1 MKQRIN
7 AALFVVF
14 AFVLVSGLNGEAS
27 TVTASLAYTVA
38 AGVVVPETET
48 AALALTGW
56 AEEQGGYFVVR
67 SLEAVSLRVPPQA
80 LPELRRRLELLST
93 QIVFYNPAASDIR
106 QDLRNVEVGITSREE
121 AIEAILSFLETADIR
136 GTLAFEREMM
146 EILLEIER
154 LEGRRIELLHRAAF
168 ARIDVSLIG
177 SAQQLPVDIPSSF
190 GWINTLGL
198 ERFLREVR

>member
-1 MKQRIN
+1 MKPVMR
-7 AALFVVF
+7 ALLFVVIT
-14 AFVLVSGLNGEAS
+14 FVLVSGLNGEAS

-80 LPELRRRLELLST
+80 LPALRRRLELLST

-106 QDLRNVEVGITSREE
+106 RELSNAEVGITSREE

-136 GTLAFEREMM
+136 GTLAFEREMT

-154 LEGRRIELLHRAAF
+154 LEGRRRELLHRAAF

-177 SAQQLPVDIPSSF
+177 SAQQLPVDMPSSF